1 MPLLTLRDLSLAYGH
16 VPLLDRV
23 NASVEKGDRI
33 ALIGRNGEGKSTLLR
48 VLTGSQ
54 KADGGEFKLQGGVR
68 LASMAQE
75 VPHELDGSVLDVVL
89 TGAGDM
95 AELLVQYHHLDPMS
109 DAFSRL
115 HERIDAGNGWALES
129 NARRLI
135 ERLELDP
142 ERDFAALSG
151 GLKRRVLLA
160 RALLTEPDILLL
172 DEPTNHLDVR
182 SIEWLEGFLR
192 DWNGTLIFITHDR
205 SFLQSLANR
214 IWELDRGILRD
225 FPGDFGNYLRRKQE
239 ILHAEEKA
247 NADFDKKLAAEEV
260 WIRQGIKARRTR
272 NEGRVRALKALRE
285 ERAQRRERKGNVSLA
300 IQGAEKTGKVVIEAK
315 DLSYAYV
322 PSTGAGADA
331 GQWPTAI
338 VRNLNL
344 TIERGDKIAIL
355 GDNGVGKTTLLRL
368 LLGQLQPSSGEVR
381 AGTKLEVAYFDQL
394 RNALDEEKTVVD
406 NVADGADF
414 LEINGER
421 RHVLGYL
428 QDFLFPPARSRSP
441 VKALSGGERN
451 RLLLAKLFTK
461 PCNVLVLDEPT
472 NDLDVETLELL
483 EELLIDYKGT
493 LLIIS
498 HDREFVDNVATS
510 VLAFEGDGVIREYV
524 GGYRDWLRQRPSQAT
539 RKEIE
544 KKEAERKEAASR
556 EAKAVTAN
564 AANQKSEPAKKKL
577 SYKDQRELDLL
588 PAKIEKLEADQAA
601 LQQQLADPAIYRD
614 RAADAAALT
623 SKLAALDAELQQA
636 YVRWQALD
644 G

>member
-1 MPLLTLRDLSLAYGH
+1 MPLLTLRELSLAYGH
-16 VPLLDRV
+16 VPLLDHV
-23 NASVEKGDRI
+23 STSVEKGDRI

-48 VLTGSQ
+48 VLTGAQ
-54 KADGGEFKLQGGVR
+54 KPDGGDYKLQGGIK

-75 VPHELDGSVLDVVL
+75 VPQELQGSVLDVVL
-89 TGAGDM
+89 TGAGNM

-115 HERIDAGNGWALES
+115 HEQIDAGNGWALES

-205 SFLQSLANR
+205 SFLQALANR

-225 FPGDFGNYLRRKQE
+225 FPGDFPNYLRRKQE

-300 IQGAEKTGKVVIEAK
+300 IQGAEKSGKVVIEAK
-315 DLSYAYV
+315 DLSYAY
-322 PSTGAGADA
+322 TAGSGTDVAS
-331 GQWPTAI
+331 WPTAI

-368 LLGQLQPSSGEVR
+368 LLGQLPPSSGEVR

-524 GGYRDWLRQRPSQAT
+524 GGYQDWLRQRPVQAT

-544 KKEAERKEAASR
+544 RKAAERKESER
-556 EAKAVTAN
+556 KA
-564 AANQKSEPAKKKL
+564 AANQPEAATKPAADKKKL
-577 SYKDQRELDLL
+577 SYKDQRELDQL
-588 PAKIEKLEADQAA
+588 PALIEKLESEQQA
-601 LQQQLADPAIYRD
+601 LQQQLADPAIYRE
-614 RAADAAALT
+614 RAAEAAALT
-623 SKLAALDAELQQA
+623 SKLATLDTDLQKAYARWEALDA
-636 YVRWQALD
+636 
-644 G
+644 GG

>member
-16 VPLLDRV
+16 VPLLDKV

-54 KADGGEFKLQGGVR
+54 KPDDGECKLQDGVR
-68 LASMAQE
+68 LASLAQE
-75 VPHELDGSVLDVVL
+75 VPQELQGSVLDVVL
-89 TGAGDM
+89 TGAGDL
-95 AELLVQYHHLDPMS
+95 AELLVRYHHTDPMS
-109 DAFSRL
+109 AEFSRL
-115 HERIDAGNGWALES
+115 HERIDAGNGWALET

-135 ERLELDP
+135 ARLELDA

-182 SIEWLEGFLR
+182 SIEWLEQFLR

-205 SFLQSLANR
+205 SFLQALATR
-214 IWELDRGILRD
+214 IWELDRGTLRD

-247 NADFDKKLAAEEV
+247 NAEFDKKLAAEEV

-272 NEGRVRALKALRE
+272 NEGRVRALKALRV
-285 ERAQRRERKGNVSLA
+285 ERAERRERKGNVSLA
-300 IQGAEKTGKVVIEAK
+300 IQQADKSGKIVIETEN
-315 DLSYAYV
+315 LSYAYA
-322 PSTGAGADA
+322 SAD
-331 GQWPTAI
+331 GGWPVNI
-338 VRNLNL
+338 VSNLNL
-344 TIERGDKIAIL
+344 LIERGDKIAIL

-368 LLGQLQPSSGEVR
+368 LLGQLEPTAGSVHI
-381 AGTKLEVAYFDQL
+381 GTKLEIAYFDQL
-394 RNALDEEKTVVD
+394 RNALDEEKTVID

-461 PCNVLVLDEPT
+461 PCNMLVLDEPT

-510 VLAFEGDGVIREYV
+510 VLAFEGDGVVREYV
-524 GGYRDWLRQRPSQAT
+524 GGYQDWLRQRPVRKDSGKDDSKAGKGNKADTSKTAAVSAT
-539 RKEIE
+539 SKP
-544 KKEAERKEAASR
+544 EAS
-556 EAKAVTAN
+556 
-564 AANQKSEPAKKKL
+564 KKKL

-588 PAKIEKLEADQAA
+588 PGKIEQLEAEQQT
-601 LQQQLADPAIYRD
+601 LQQQLADPAMYRE
-614 RAADAAALT
+614 RAAEAAAL
-623 SKLAALDAELQQA
+623 SSRLATLDAELQQA
-636 YVRWQALD
+636 YARWEALD
-644 G
+644 AQVNGG

>member
-1 MPLLTLRDLSLAYGH
+1 MALLTLRDLSLAYGH

-23 NASVEKGDRI
+23 NGSVDKGDRI
-33 ALIGRNGEGKSTLLR
+33 ALIGRNGEGKSTLFR
-48 VLTGSQ
+48 VLAGSQ
-54 KADGGEFKLQGGVR
+54 LADSGELQKQVGINI
-68 LASMAQE
+68 ASMAQE
-75 VPHELDGSVLDVVL
+75 VPQELQGSVLDVVL
-89 TGAGDM
+89 TGAGEL
-95 AELLVQYHHLDPMS
+95 AEMLVRYHHCDPLS
-109 DAFSRL
+109 AEFSRL

-135 ERLELDP
+135 ARLELDP

-182 SIEWLEGFLR
+182 SIEWLEQFLR

-205 SFLQSLANR
+205 SFLQALATR
-214 IWELDRGILRD
+214 IWELDRGTLRD
-225 FPGDFGNYLRRKQE
+225 FPGDFQNYLRRKQE
-239 ILHAEEKA
+239 ILHAEERG
-247 NADFDKKLAAEEV
+247 NAEFDKKLAAEEV

-285 ERAQRRERKGNVSLA
+285 ERAQRRERKGNVALT
-300 IQGAEKTGKVVIEAK
+300 IQSAEKSGKIVIETENLTYAYASADGSWPKTIVK
-315 DLSYAYV
+315 DL
-322 PSTGAGADA
+322 
-331 GQWPTAI
+331 
-338 VRNLNL
+338 NLL
-344 TIERGDKIAIL
+344 VERSDKIAIL

-368 LLGQLQPSSGEVR
+368 LLGQLEPTAGSVR
-381 AGTKLEVAYFDQL
+381 IGTKLEVAYFDQL
-394 RNALDEEKTVVD
+394 RNALDEEKTVLD
-406 NVADGADF
+406 NVGEGADF
-414 LEINGER
+414 LDINGER
-421 RHVLGYL
+421 RHVLSYL

-493 LLIIS
+493 LLLIS

-510 VLAFEGDGVIREYV
+510 VIAFEDDGVVREYV
-524 GGYRDWLRQRPSQAT
+524 GGYQDWLRQRPT
-539 RKEIE
+539 RRDESRKDSG
-544 KKEAERKEAASR
+544 KPTLSDNKSEANKPAV
-556 EAKAVTAN
+556 KA
-564 AANQKSEPAKKKL
+564 EPAKKKL

-588 PAKIEKLEADQAA
+588 PAKIEQLEAEQAA
-601 LQQQLADPAIYRD
+601 LQQQLADPAIYRE
-614 RAADAAALT
+614 RASEAAALT

-636 YVRWQALD
+636 YARWEMLD
-644 G
+644 AGG

>member
-16 VPLLDRV
+16 VPLLDKV

-54 KADGGEFKLQGGVR
+54 KPDEGECKLQDGVR
-68 LASMAQE
+68 LASLAQE
-75 VPHELDGSVLDVVL
+75 VPQELQGSVLDVVL
-89 TGAGDM
+89 TGAGDL
-95 AELLVQYHHLDPMS
+95 AELLVRYHHTDPMS
-109 DAFSRL
+109 AEFSRL
-115 HERIDAGNGWALES
+115 HERIDAGNGWALET

-135 ERLELDP
+135 ARLELDA

-182 SIEWLEGFLR
+182 SIEWLEQFLR

-205 SFLQSLANR
+205 SFLQALATR
-214 IWELDRGILRD
+214 IWELDRGTLRD

-247 NADFDKKLAAEEV
+247 NAEFDKKLAAEEV

-272 NEGRVRALKALRE
+272 NEGRVRALKALRV
-285 ERAQRRERKGNVSLA
+285 ERAERRERKGNVSLA
-300 IQGAEKTGKVVIEAK
+300 IQQADKSGKIVIETEN
-315 DLSYAYV
+315 LSYAYA
-322 PSTGAGADA
+322 SAD
-331 GQWPTAI
+331 GGWPVNI
-338 VRNLNL
+338 VSNLNL
-344 TIERGDKIAIL
+344 LIERGDKIAIL

-368 LLGQLQPSSGEVR
+368 LLGQLEPTAGSVHI
-381 AGTKLEVAYFDQL
+381 GTKLEIAYFDQL
-394 RNALDEEKTVVD
+394 RNALDEEKTVID

-461 PCNVLVLDEPT
+461 PCNMLVLDEPT

-510 VLAFEGDGVIREYV
+510 VLAFEGDGVVREYV
-524 GGYRDWLRQRPSQAT
+524 GGYQDWLRQRPVRKDSGKDDSKAGKNNKADTSKTTAVSAT
-539 RKEIE
+539 SKPE
-544 KKEAERKEAASR
+544 
-556 EAKAVTAN
+556 VG
-564 AANQKSEPAKKKL
+564 KKKL

-588 PAKIEKLEADQAA
+588 PGKIEQLEAEQQT
-601 LQQQLADPAIYRD
+601 LQQQLADPAMYRE
-614 RAADAAALT
+614 RAAEAAAL
-623 SKLAALDAELQQA
+623 SSRLATLDAELQQA
-636 YVRWQALD
+636 YARWEALD
-644 G
+644 AQVNGG

>member
-16 VPLLDRV
+16 VPLLDKV

-54 KADGGEFKLQGGVR
+54 KPDDGECKLQDGVR
-68 LASMAQE
+68 LASLAQE
-75 VPHELDGSVLDVVL
+75 VPQELQGSVLDVVL
-89 TGAGDM
+89 TGAGDL
-95 AELLVQYHHLDPMS
+95 AELLVRYHHTDPMS
-109 DAFSRL
+109 AEFSRL
-115 HERIDAGNGWALES
+115 HERIDAGNGWALET

-135 ERLELDP
+135 ARLELDA

-182 SIEWLEGFLR
+182 SIEWLEQFLR

-205 SFLQSLANR
+205 SFLQALATR
-214 IWELDRGILRD
+214 IWELDRGTLRD

-247 NADFDKKLAAEEV
+247 NAEFDKKLAAEEV

-272 NEGRVRALKALRE
+272 NEGRVRALKALRV
-285 ERAQRRERKGNVSLA
+285 ERAERRERKGNVSLA
-300 IQGAEKTGKVVIEAK
+300 IQQADKSGKIVIETEN
-315 DLSYAYV
+315 LSYAYA
-322 PSTGAGADA
+322 SAD
-331 GQWPTAI
+331 GGWPVNI
-338 VRNLNL
+338 VSNLNL
-344 TIERGDKIAIL
+344 LIERGDKIAIL

-368 LLGQLQPSSGEVR
+368 LLGQLEPTSGSVHI
-381 AGTKLEVAYFDQL
+381 GTKLEIAYFDQL
-394 RNALDEEKTVVD
+394 RNALDEEKTVID

-461 PCNVLVLDEPT
+461 PCNMLVLDEPT

-510 VLAFEGDGVIREYV
+510 VLAFEGDGVVREYV
-524 GGYRDWLRQRPSQAT
+524 GGYQDWLRQRPV
-539 RKEIE
+539 RKESG
-544 KKEAERKEAASR
+544 KDDSKAGKGNKADTSKTAAVSATSKP
-556 EAKAVTAN
+556 ETG
-564 AANQKSEPAKKKL
+564 KKKL

-588 PAKIEKLEADQAA
+588 PGKIEQLEAEQQT
-601 LQQQLADPAIYRD
+601 LQLQLADPAMYRE
-614 RAADAAALT
+614 RAAEAAAL
-623 SKLAALDAELQQA
+623 SSRLATLDAELQQA
-636 YVRWQALD
+636 YARWEALD
-644 G
+644 AQVNGG

>member
-16 VPLLDRV
+16 VPLLDKV

-54 KADGGEFKLQGGVR
+54 KPDDGECKLQDGVR
-68 LASMAQE
+68 LASLAQE
-75 VPHELDGSVLDVVL
+75 VPQELQGSVLDVVL
-89 TGAGDM
+89 TGAGDL
-95 AELLVQYHHLDPMS
+95 AELLVRYHHTDPMS
-109 DAFSRL
+109 AEFSRL
-115 HERIDAGNGWALES
+115 HERIDAGNGWALET

-135 ERLELDP
+135 ARLELDA

-182 SIEWLEGFLR
+182 SIEWLEQFLR

-205 SFLQSLANR
+205 SFLQALATR
-214 IWELDRGILRD
+214 IWELDRGTLRD

-247 NADFDKKLAAEEV
+247 NAEFDKKLAAEEV

-272 NEGRVRALKALRE
+272 NEGRVRALKALRV
-285 ERAQRRERKGNVSLA
+285 ERAERRERKGNVSLA
-300 IQGAEKTGKVVIEAK
+300 IQQADKSGKIVIETEN
-315 DLSYAYV
+315 LSYAYA
-322 PSTGAGADA
+322 SAD
-331 GQWPTAI
+331 GGWPVNI
-338 VRNLNL
+338 VSNLNL
-344 TIERGDKIAIL
+344 LIERGDKIAIL

-368 LLGQLQPSSGEVR
+368 LLGQLEPTAGSVHI
-381 AGTKLEVAYFDQL
+381 GTKLEIAYFDQL
-394 RNALDEEKTVVD
+394 RNALDEEKTVID

-461 PCNVLVLDEPT
+461 PCNMLVLDEPT

-510 VLAFEGDGVIREYV
+510 VLAFEGDGVVREYV
-524 GGYRDWLRQRPSQAT
+524 GGYQDWLRQRPVRKDSGKDDSKAGKGNKADTSKTAAVSAT
-539 RKEIE
+539 SKPE
-544 KKEAERKEAASR
+544 
-556 EAKAVTAN
+556 VG
-564 AANQKSEPAKKKL
+564 KKKL

-588 PAKIEKLEADQAA
+588 PGKIEQLEAEQQT
-601 LQQQLADPAIYRD
+601 LQQQLADPAMYRE
-614 RAADAAALT
+614 RAAEAAAL
-623 SKLAALDAELQQA
+623 SSRLATLDAELQQA
-636 YVRWQALD
+636 YARWEALD
-644 G
+644 AQVNGG

>member
-16 VPLLDRV
+16 MPLLDKV

-54 KADGGEFKLQGGVR
+54 KPDDGECKLQDGVR
-68 LASMAQE
+68 LASLAQE
-75 VPHELDGSVLDVVL
+75 VPQELQGSVLDVVL
-89 TGAGDM
+89 TGAGDL
-95 AELLVQYHHLDPMS
+95 AELLVRYHHTDPMS
-109 DAFSRL
+109 AEFSRL
-115 HERIDAGNGWALES
+115 HERIDAGNGWALET

-135 ERLELDP
+135 ARLELDA

-182 SIEWLEGFLR
+182 STEWLEQFLR

-205 SFLQSLANR
+205 SFLQALATR
-214 IWELDRGILRD
+214 IWELDRGTLRD

-247 NADFDKKLAAEEV
+247 NAEFDKKLAAEEV

-272 NEGRVRALKALRE
+272 NEGRVRALKALRV
-285 ERAQRRERKGNVSLA
+285 ERAERRERKGNVSLA
-300 IQGAEKTGKVVIEAK
+300 IQQADKSGKIVIETEN
-315 DLSYAYV
+315 LSYAYA
-322 PSTGAGADA
+322 SAD
-331 GQWPTAI
+331 GGWPVNI
-338 VRNLNL
+338 VSNLNL
-344 TIERGDKIAIL
+344 LIERGDKIAIL

-368 LLGQLQPSSGEVR
+368 LLGQLEPTAGSVHI
-381 AGTKLEVAYFDQL
+381 GTKLEIAYFDQL
-394 RNALDEEKTVVD
+394 RNALDEEKTVID

-461 PCNVLVLDEPT
+461 PCNMLVLDEPT

-510 VLAFEGDGVIREYV
+510 VLAFEGDGVVREYV
-524 GGYRDWLRQRPSQAT
+524 GGYQDWLRQRPVRKDSGKDDSKAGKGNKADTSKTAAVSAT
-539 RKEIE
+539 SKP
-544 KKEAERKEAASR
+544 EAS
-556 EAKAVTAN
+556 
-564 AANQKSEPAKKKL
+564 KKKL

-588 PAKIEKLEADQAA
+588 PGKIEQLEAEQQT
-601 LQQQLADPAIYRD
+601 LQQQLADPAMYRE
-614 RAADAAALT
+614 RAAEAAAL
-623 SKLAALDAELQQA
+623 SSRLATLDAELQQA
-636 YVRWQALD
+636 YARWEALD
-644 G
+644 AQVNGC

>member
-1 MPLLTLRDLSLAYGH
+1 MALLTLRDLSLAYGH

-23 NASVEKGDRI
+23 NGSVDKGDRI
-33 ALIGRNGEGKSTLLR
+33 ALIGRNGEGKSTLFR
-48 VLTGSQ
+48 VLAGSQ
-54 KADGGEFKLQGGVR
+54 LADSGELQKQVGINI
-68 LASMAQE
+68 ASMAQE
-75 VPHELDGSVLDVVL
+75 VPQELQGSVLDVVL
-89 TGAGDM
+89 TGAGEL
-95 AELLVQYHHLDPMS
+95 AEMLVRYHHCDPLS
-109 DAFSRL
+109 AEFSRL

-135 ERLELDP
+135 ARLELDP

-182 SIEWLEGFLR
+182 SIEWLEQFLR

-205 SFLQSLANR
+205 SFLQALATR
-214 IWELDRGILRD
+214 IWELDRGTLRD
-225 FPGDFGNYLRRKQE
+225 FPGDFQNYLRRKQE
-239 ILHAEEKA
+239 ILHAEERG
-247 NADFDKKLAAEEV
+247 NAEFDKKLAAEEV

-285 ERAQRRERKGNVSLA
+285 ERAQRRERKGNVALT
-300 IQGAEKTGKVVIEAK
+300 IQSAEKSGKIVIETENLTYAYASADGSWPKTIVK
-315 DLSYAYV
+315 DL
-322 PSTGAGADA
+322 
-331 GQWPTAI
+331 
-338 VRNLNL
+338 NLL
-344 TIERGDKIAIL
+344 VERSDKIAIL

-368 LLGQLQPSSGEVR
+368 LLGQLEPTAGSVR
-381 AGTKLEVAYFDQL
+381 IGTKLEVAYFDQL
-394 RNALDEEKTVVD
+394 RNALDEEKTVLD
-406 NVADGADF
+406 NVGEGADF
-414 LEINGER
+414 LDINGER
-421 RHVLGYL
+421 RHVLSYL

-493 LLIIS
+493 LLLIS

-510 VLAFEGDGVIREYV
+510 VIAFEDDGVVREYV
-524 GGYRDWLRQRPSQAT
+524 GGYQDWLRQRPT
-539 RKEIE
+539 RRDESRKDSG
-544 KKEAERKEAASR
+544 KPTLSDNKSEANKPAV
-556 EAKAVTAN
+556 KA
-564 AANQKSEPAKKKL
+564 EPAKKKL

-588 PAKIEKLEADQAA
+588 PAKIEQLEAEQAA
-601 LQQQLADPAIYRD
+601 LQQQLADPGIYRE
-614 RAADAAALT
+614 RASEAAALT

-636 YVRWQALD
+636 YARWEMLD
-644 G
+644 AGA

>member
-16 VPLLDRV
+16 VPLLDKV

-54 KADGGEFKLQGGVR
+54 KPDDGECKLQDGVR
-68 LASMAQE
+68 LASLAQE
-75 VPHELDGSVLDVVL
+75 VPQELQGSVLDVVL
-89 TGAGDM
+89 TGAGDL
-95 AELLVQYHHLDPMS
+95 AELLVRYHHTDPMS
-109 DAFSRL
+109 AEFSRL
-115 HERIDAGNGWALES
+115 HERIDAGNGWALET

-135 ERLELDP
+135 ARLELDA

-182 SIEWLEGFLR
+182 SIEWLEQFLR

-205 SFLQSLANR
+205 SFLQALATR
-214 IWELDRGILRD
+214 IWELDRGTLRD

-247 NADFDKKLAAEEV
+247 NAEFDKKLAAEEV

-272 NEGRVRALKALRE
+272 NEGRVRALKALRV
-285 ERAQRRERKGNVSLA
+285 ERAERRERKGNVSLA
-300 IQGAEKTGKVVIEAK
+300 IQQADKSGKIVIETEN
-315 DLSYAYV
+315 LSYAYA
-322 PSTGAGADA
+322 SAD
-331 GQWPTAI
+331 GGWPVNI
-338 VRNLNL
+338 VSNLNL
-344 TIERGDKIAIL
+344 LIERGDKIAIL

-368 LLGQLQPSSGEVR
+368 LLGQLEPTAGSVHI
-381 AGTKLEVAYFDQL
+381 GTKLEIAYFDQL
-394 RNALDEEKTVVD
+394 RNALDEEKTVID

-451 RLLLAKLFTK
+451 RLLLAKLFTN
-461 PCNVLVLDEPT
+461 PCNMLVLDEPT

-510 VLAFEGDGVIREYV
+510 VLAFEGDGVVREYV
-524 GGYRDWLRQRPSQAT
+524 GGYQDWLRQRPVRKDSGKDDSKAGKGNKADTSKTAAVSAT
-539 RKEIE
+539 SKP
-544 KKEAERKEAASR
+544 EAS
-556 EAKAVTAN
+556 
-564 AANQKSEPAKKKL
+564 KKKL

-588 PAKIEKLEADQAA
+588 PGKIEQLEAEQQT
-601 LQQQLADPAIYRD
+601 LQQQLADPAMYRE
-614 RAADAAALT
+614 RAAEAAAL
-623 SKLAALDAELQQA
+623 SSRLATLDAELQQA
-636 YVRWQALD
+636 YARWEALD
-644 G
+644 AQVNGG

>member
-16 VPLLDRV
+16 VPLLDKV

-54 KADGGEFKLQGGVR
+54 KPDDGECKLQDGVR
-68 LASMAQE
+68 LASLAQE
-75 VPHELDGSVLDVVL
+75 VPQELQGSVLDVVL
-89 TGAGDM
+89 TGAGDL
-95 AELLVQYHHLDPMS
+95 AELLVRYHHTDPMS
-109 DAFSRL
+109 AEFSRL
-115 HERIDAGNGWALES
+115 HERIDAGNGWALET

-135 ERLELDP
+135 ARLELDA

-182 SIEWLEGFLR
+182 SIEWLEQFLR

-205 SFLQSLANR
+205 SFLQALATR
-214 IWELDRGILRD
+214 IWELDRGTLRD

-247 NADFDKKLAAEEV
+247 NAEFDKKLAAEEV

-272 NEGRVRALKALRE
+272 NEGRVRALKALRV
-285 ERAQRRERKGNVSLA
+285 ERAERRERKGNVSLA
-300 IQGAEKTGKVVIEAK
+300 IQQADKSGKIVIETEN
-315 DLSYAYV
+315 LSYAYA
-322 PSTGAGADA
+322 SAD
-331 GQWPTAI
+331 GGWPVNI
-338 VRNLNL
+338 VSNLNL
-344 TIERGDKIAIL
+344 LIERGDKIAIL

-368 LLGQLQPSSGEVR
+368 LLGQLEPTAGSVHI
-381 AGTKLEVAYFDQL
+381 GTKLEIAYFDQL
-394 RNALDEEKTVVD
+394 RNALDEEKTVID

-461 PCNVLVLDEPT
+461 PCNMLVLDEPT

-510 VLAFEGDGVIREYV
+510 VLAFEGDGVVREYV
-524 GGYRDWLRQRPSQAT
+524 GGYQDWLRQRPV
-539 RKEIE
+539 RKDSG
-544 KKEAERKEAASR
+544 KDDSKAGKGNKAETSKTAAAPAASKP
-556 EAKAVTAN
+556 EAG
-564 AANQKSEPAKKKL
+564 KKKL

-588 PAKIEKLEADQAA
+588 PGKIEQLEAEQQT
-601 LQQQLADPAIYRD
+601 LQQQLADPAMYRE
-614 RAADAAALT
+614 RAAEAAAL
-623 SKLAALDAELQQA
+623 SSRLATLDAELQQA
-636 YVRWQALD
+636 YARWEALD
-644 G
+644 AQVNGG

>member
-16 VPLLDRV
+16 VPLLDKV

-48 VLTGSQ
+48 VLIGNQ
-54 KADGGEFKLQGGVR
+54 KPDDGECKLQDGVR
-68 LASMAQE
+68 LASLAQE
-75 VPHELDGSVLDVVL
+75 VPQELQGSVLDVVL
-89 TGAGDM
+89 TGAGDL
-95 AELLVQYHHLDPMS
+95 AELLVRYHHTDPLS
-109 DAFSRL
+109 AEFSRL
-115 HERIDAGNGWALES
+115 HERIDASNGWALET

-135 ERLELDP
+135 ARLELDA

-182 SIEWLEGFLR
+182 SIEWLEQFLR

-205 SFLQSLANR
+205 SFLQALATR
-214 IWELDRGILRD
+214 IWELDRGTLRD

-247 NADFDKKLAAEEV
+247 NAEFDKKLAAEEV

-272 NEGRVRALKALRE
+272 NEGRVRALKALRV
-285 ERAQRRERKGNVSLA
+285 ERAERRERKGNVSLA
-300 IQGAEKTGKVVIEAK
+300 IQQADKSGKIVIETEN
-315 DLSYAYV
+315 LSYGYAN
-322 PSTGAGADA
+322 PTGG
-331 GQWPTAI
+331 WPVNI
-338 VRNLNL
+338 VSNLNL
-344 TIERGDKIAIL
+344 LIERGDKIAIL

-368 LLGQLQPSSGEVR
+368 LLGQLEPTAGSVHI
-381 AGTKLEVAYFDQL
+381 GTKLEIAYFDQL
-394 RNALDEEKTVVD
+394 RNALDEEKTVID

-461 PCNVLVLDEPT
+461 PCNMLVLDEPT

-483 EELLIDYKGT
+483 EELLIDYRGT
-493 LLIIS
+493 LLLIS

-510 VLAFEGDGVIREYV
+510 VLAFEGDGVVREYV
-524 GGYRDWLRQRPSQAT
+524 GGYQDWLRQRPA
-539 RKEIE
+539 RKEIG
-544 KKEAERKEAASR
+544 R
-556 EAKAVTAN
+556 EDGKAGKDNKSDTGKTAPV
-564 AANQKSEPAKKKL
+564 ANKPDAGKKKL

-588 PAKIEKLEADQAA
+588 PGKIEQLEAEQQT
-601 LQQQLADPAIYRD
+601 LQQQLADPALYRE
-614 RAADAAALT
+614 RAAEAAAF
-623 SKLAALDAELQQA
+623 SSRLATLDAELQQA
-636 YVRWQALD
+636 YARWEMLD
-644 G
+644 AQVNGG